1 MSKLPKTMKALV
13 WLGKSDK
20 ELKGNVLNNIDFVD
34 KPTPKIERPTDVIVR
49 TTTLTICGTDLGIM
63 HNKQPYMRHGI
74 TLGHE
79 GVGVVVEVGSE
90 VKNTKVGD
98 KVIIPAITPDGEC
111 YYCKRNLQSHC
122 ENSEVPGVGWI
133 FGHMIDGTHAEY
145 VRVPFG
151 DVSCVKVPEGMT
163 EEQAVMTADILPTC
177 YEIGVL
183 SGDIQ
188 EGESVLIVGAG
199 PIGLAGLVTAL
210 TFKPK
215 NLIVA
220 DLDDARLEAAKKI
233 GATHVVNSRNHAE
246 AVAKIREITEGRGV
260 DVAIEAVG
268 YPATWKLC
276 EDSVAIG
283 GHVSVVGVHGKPVDF
298 HLETHWI
305 NNITVSTGLV
315 NGFSIQDLLG
325 KISKGLIDTNVFSQ
339 PEHRNFKLSEIKEK
353 AYEVFANAPKYKALK
368 VIIHNDITKA

>member
-1 MSKLPKTMKALV
+1 
-13 WLGKSDK
+13 
-20 ELKGNVLNNIDFVD
+20 
-34 KPTPKIERPTDVIVR
+34 
-49 TTTLTICGTDLGIM
+49 
-63 HNKQPYMRHGI
+63 
-74 TLGHE
+74 
-79 GVGVVVEVGSE
+79 
-90 VKNTKVGD
+90 
-98 KVIIPAITPDGEC
+98 
-111 YYCKRNLQSHC
+111 
-122 ENSEVPGVGWI
+122 
-133 FGHMIDGTHAEY
+133 MIDGTHAEY

-268 YPATWKLC
+268 YPAT
-276 EDSVAIG
+276 
-283 GHVSVVGVHGKPVDF
+283 
-298 HLETHWI
+298 
-305 NNITVSTGLV
+305 
-315 NGFSIQDLLG
+315 
-325 KISKGLIDTNVFSQ
+325 
-339 PEHRNFKLSEIKEK
+339 
-353 AYEVFANAPKYKALK
+353 
-368 VIIHNDITKA
+368 